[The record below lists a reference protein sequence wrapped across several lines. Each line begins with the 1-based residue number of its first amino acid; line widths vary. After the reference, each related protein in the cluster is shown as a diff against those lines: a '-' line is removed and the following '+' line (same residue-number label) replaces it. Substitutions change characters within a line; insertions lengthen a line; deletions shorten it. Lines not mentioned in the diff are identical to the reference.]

1 MIQTNFSSL
10 HLGDRFLRAVG
21 YARDLH
27 VENRKATQVP
37 YMAHLLGVA
46 SLVMGESGYVS
57 FPITE
62 DEVIAALLHDAAEDW
77 GGVARLNDI
86 QAIFGDFVAD
96 HVKGCTDTFQ
106 DPKPPWRPRK
116 EAYIERL
123 SNETAQ
129 TRLISAADKLH
140 NARAILDDFHCV
152 GDKVWNR
159 FRAGRD
165 EQLWYYGKLADAF
178 RECGTNRIVEELG
191 RVVATLKV
199 ESCGI
204 RHQEADFEKDQ
215 ATPGKDYIR
224 NSPVSADMTE
234 PGHGISIVGVT
245 NRKTDEE

>member
-1 MIQTNFSSL
+1 MIQKNSSSL
-10 HLGDRFLRAVG
+10 HLGDRFLRAVS

-62 DEVIAALLHDAAEDW
+62 DEVIAALLHDAAEDC
-77 GGVARLNDI
+77 GGAARLNDI
-86 QAIFGDFVAD
+86 QAVFGDFVAD

-106 DPKPPWRPRK
+106 DPKPAWHSRK
-116 EAYIERL
+116 QAYIERL
-123 SNETAQ
+123 PNETAQ

-140 NARAILDDFHCV
+140 NARAILDDFRCI

-165 EQLWYYGKLADAF
+165 EQLWYYGKLADVF

-191 RVVATLKV
+191 RAVATLKV

-204 RHQEADFEKDQ
+204 RHQEADFDKDQ
-215 ATPGKDYIR
+215 TSFGKDYIR

>member
-1 MIQTNFSSL
+1 MIQKNSSSL
-10 HLGDRFLRAVG
+10 HLGDRFLRAVS

-62 DEVIAALLHDAAEDW
+62 DEVNAALLHDAAEDC
-77 GGVARLNDI
+77 GGAARLNDI
-86 QAIFGDFVAD
+86 QAVFGDFVAD

-106 DPKPPWRPRK
+106 DPKPAWHSRK
-116 EAYIERL
+116 QAYIERL
-123 SNETAQ
+123 PNETAQ

-140 NARAILDDFHCV
+140 NARAILDDFRCI

-165 EQLWYYGKLADAF
+165 EHLWYYGKLADVF

-204 RHQEADFEKDQ
+204 RHQEADFDKDQ
-215 ATPGKDYIR
+215 TTLGKDYIR
-224 NSPVSADMTE
+224 NSPVSAGTTE